1 MRLRHVVS
9 GIAVLTL
16 LLTILASGHYYL
28 ARRLVLDPQW
38 SAPLRMLLLVGIGL
52 LGSSLVLQPVFERRV
67 SPALARLVA
76 WPASLWMGFI
86 FFSLTLLLLSD
97 GLFLVLGR
105 VRAVIFTMYR
115 TRATPSQVLS
125 FGSDNELFA
134 VTMPRKWALSLPL
147 PQELRKRGV
156 FVYAHTVNSLDVWR
170 ELQGVGVS
178 GIYTDFLIPA
188 EIARVAAVGG

>member
-1 MRLRHVVS
+1 MRLRHVVL
-9 GIAVLTL
+9 GITVLTL

-38 SAPLRMLLLVGIGL
+38 SAPLRTLLLVGIGL

-67 SPALARLVA
+67 SPAFARLVA

-105 VRAVIFTMYR
+105 VALADPGDLGSPGSSARLRA
-115 TRATPSQVLS
+115 L
-125 FGSDNELFA
+125 A
-134 VTMPRKWALSLPL
+134 V
-147 PQELRKRGV
+147 
-156 FVYAHTVNSLDVWR
+156 
-170 ELQGVGVS
+170 VGVS
-178 GIYTDFLIPA
+178 F
-188 EIARVAAVGG
+188 